1 MINVLMPLVISVLIP
16 VGLATLKSAADAG
29 IHKEI
34 LGSGTSGS
42 GTRTLKI
49 SQRNERHLENK

>member
-1 MINVLMPLVISVLIP
+1 MPLVISVLIP
-16 VGLATLKSAADAG
+16 VGLTTLKSAADAG
-29 IHKEI
+29 IRKEI

-49 SQRNERHLENK
+49 SQRNERGLENR

>member
-1 MINVLMPLVISVLIP
+1 MLLVISVLIP
-16 VGLATLKSAADAG
+16 VGLTTLKSAADAG

-34 LGSGTSGS
+34 LGSGTSVS

-49 SQRNERHLENK
+49 SHRNERRHENR